1 MTMFKVRVNM
11 THVQSPEGNVSR
23 GAGLQVEY
31 HEEHPEA
38 LVLILHDMSKVAW
51 RPPNRRFT
59 RIAVFDATDDG
70 LVWGDVPYSILKR
83 RSLGCQRNQKTRH
96 RSC

>member
-59 RIAVFDATDDG
+59 RIAVF
-70 LVWGDVPYSILKR
+70 SIRLMMD
-83 RSLGCQRNQKTRH
+83 LFGEMFHIQY
-96 RSC
+96 

>member
-11 THVQSPEGNVSR
+11 IHVQSLAGNASR

-38 LVLILHDMSKVAW
+38 LVLILHDISNTHVVREIVASQ
-51 RPPNRRFT
+51 
-59 RIAVFDATDDG
+59 G
-70 LVWGDVPYSILKR
+70 LPFF
-83 RSLGCQRNQKTRH
+83 
-96 RSC
+96 